1 MLLSVD
7 EQNGDTDC
15 SQMLLAILD
24 EIDLISNVGVDEII
38 TVLVL
43 S

>member
-7 EQNGDTDC
+7 EQNGDMDC